1 MRTSTVLSVLVALLF
16 MSCNERGSF
25 NRTEIVWDNWGVPH
39 IYAQNEAEMYYA
51 FGWAQ
56 MQSHANEIMRLYIES
71 RGKSSEIR
79 GEKSLQM
86 DRLVYLY
93 DLPGKAAAQYA
104 GFEGDE
110 KLFLDAFVKGLNDYA
125 AAHPDEIDVIYR
137 GFLPL
142 TAIDVLAHSKRVINI
157 EFLAKSALLKSNLSQ

>member
-56 MQSHANEIMRLYIES
+56 MQSSML
-71 RGKSSEIR
+71 
-79 GEKSLQM
+79 
-86 DRLVYLY
+86 
-93 DLPGKAAAQYA
+93 
-104 GFEGDE
+104 
-110 KLFLDAFVKGLNDYA
+110 
-125 AAHPDEIDVIYR
+125 HPTTGMHQVQ
-137 GFLPL
+137 LW
-142 TAIDVLAHSKRVINI
+142 
-157 EFLAKSALLKSNLSQ
+157 Q

>member
-1 MRTSTVLSVLVALLF
+1 MSGGLLIVLRLF
-16 MSCNERGSF
+16 GI
-25 NRTEIVWDNWGVPH
+25 TGVPH

-71 RGKSSEIR
+71 RGKGSEIR

-110 KLFLDAFVKGLNDYA
+110 NCFWM
-125 AAHPDEIDVIYR
+125 
-137 GFLPL
+137 
-142 TAIDVLAHSKRVINI
+142 
-157 EFLAKSALLKSNLSQ
+157 LL